1 MTIRTNIWKCFFGGK
16 IRTNSI
22 NFQLCGDL
30 HESWSSESQLV
41 IEFEEVYKRNMRHF
55 NKKLAI

>member
-1 MTIRTNIWKCFFGGK
+1 MEIFFGGK
-16 IRTNSI
+16 IRTHSI